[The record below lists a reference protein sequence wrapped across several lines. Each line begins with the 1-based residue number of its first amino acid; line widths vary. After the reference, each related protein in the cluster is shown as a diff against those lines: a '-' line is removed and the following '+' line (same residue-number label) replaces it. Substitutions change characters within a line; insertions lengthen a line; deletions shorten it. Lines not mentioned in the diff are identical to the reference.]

1 MLKDVFYI
9 LLFGKAVLV
18 WVMFLQEGRT
28 FMSKVVSSLA
38 RLFLLPG
45 DIACVAIGLDHD
57 DKQEL
62 VRMLVNS
69 LVWIVVGMA
78 VAAALI

>member
-1 MLKDVFYI
+1 
-9 LLFGKAVLV
+9 
-18 WVMFLQEGRT
+18 
-28 FMSKVVSSLA
+28 MSKAAFGLA

-45 DIACVAIGLDHD
+45 DMACVAIGLDHD
-57 DKQEL
+57 DKLEL

-78 VAAALI
+78 VAAAVI